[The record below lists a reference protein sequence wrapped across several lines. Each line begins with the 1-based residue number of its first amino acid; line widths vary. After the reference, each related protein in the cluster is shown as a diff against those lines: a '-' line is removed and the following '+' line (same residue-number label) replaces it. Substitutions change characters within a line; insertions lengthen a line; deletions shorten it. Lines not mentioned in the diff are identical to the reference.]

1 MKTFIYVFSMLLVSA
16 VGLSQS
22 HSWSGRFGGEGEDV
36 VLKMHVDAAGSVFT
50 TGYFT
55 ESADFDI
62 SDGVFLLNGGMFY
75 QAFVQKTDKD
85 GNFIWAKSFGGDS
98 FDNGTDVTTDAAG
111 NVYITGVYE
120 QSADFDPGEGEFIL
134 TSSGGLDIFVV
145 KLDSNGNFVWAKSM
159 GGTEYE
165 ETSAIGTDALGNV
178 YLTGYFNDEVN
189 FDPGQSD
196 FSLTSAGWSD
206 GFVTKINADGTFAWA
221 KQFGGTEFD
230 LSLDMKVKP
239 SGDLYIVG
247 NFRGTAD
254 FDPDPTN
261 EHNLT
266 AGSDAGFL
274 LHLTADG
281 NYVNAINVGE
291 ATQGVYLLS
300 VDVDH
305 TDSAY
310 ITGYFG
316 GDLSLGL
323 INGTDTTLQ
332 SPLYYNGLVLKVNSN
347 RNTVWAQ
354 QFVAEE
360 MSAPYA
366 IAVNSN
372 GETLVSG
379 YYGGTLQLGD
389 TLLTK
394 ESENAMESF
403 LAKLDANGNFIN
415 GYSFGGI
422 NFVDKSAMGIDSENN
437 IYLSASFETT
447 SDINPDANGS
457 NFVTSAGF
465 RDNYLIKMSD
475 SILNV
480 KDFSNKNNA
489 LRAYPNPATTQ
500 ITLDF
505 DGILVGMTYEIID
518 VSGRLVKTDKL
529 DSHQQIDISSLH
541 SGVYVVKVGRVN
553 CKIVK
558 Y

>member
-1 MKTFIYVFSMLLVSA
+1 MRTFIYASSMLLFTAVSFA
-16 VGLSQS
+16 QS
-22 HSWSGRFGGEGEDV
+22 YSWGGRFGGEGEDV
-36 VLKMHVDAAGSVFT
+36 VLKMHVDAAGNVFT

-62 SDGVFLLNGGMFY
+62 SDGVFLLNGGIFY
-75 QAFVQKTDKD
+75 EAFVQKTDKD
-85 GNFIWAKSFGGDS
+85 GNFVWAKSFGGDS

-111 NVYITGVYE
+111 NVYVTGVYE
-120 QSADFDPGEGEFIL
+120 GRADFDPGESEFIL
-134 TSSGGLDIFVV
+134 NSTGGLDIFVV
-145 KLDSNGNFVWAKSM
+145 KLDSDGNFVWAKSM

-206 GFVTKINADGTFAWA
+206 GFVTKINSDGTFAWA

-230 LSLDMKVKP
+230 LSLEMKVIP
-239 SGDLYIVG
+239 SGALYIVG

-261 EHNLT
+261 AQNLT
-266 AGSDAGFL
+266 SGSDAGFL
-274 LHLTADG
+274 LHLNADG
-281 NYVNAINVGE
+281 NYVNAITIGE
-291 ATQGVYLLS
+291 STQGIYLLG
-300 VDVDH
+300 VDVDQ
-305 TDSAY
+305 TGSAY

-323 INGTDTTLQ
+323 INGIETTLQ
-332 SPLYYNGLVLKVNSN
+332 SPLYYNGLVLKI
-347 RNTVWAQ
+347 NTNGSIAWVQ

-366 IAVNSN
+366 IAVNSY

-379 YYGGTLQLGD
+379 YYGGTLQLGE

-394 ESENAMESF
+394 ISENAMENF
-403 LAKLDANGNFIN
+403 LAKLDSNGNFTN
-415 GYSFGGI
+415 GFQFGGV

-437 IYLSASFETT
+437 IYLAAAFETT
-447 SDINPDANGS
+447 ANINPDAGSS

-475 SILNV
+475 SELNV
-480 KDFSNKNNA
+480 KDFENANNT
-489 LRAYPNPATTQ
+489 LRVYPNPANTQ
-500 ITLDF
+500 VTINWH
-505 DGILVGMTYEIID
+505 GVAGQSYEIVD
-518 VSGRLVKTDKL
+518 VSGRLVLTGKL
-529 DSHQQIDISSLH
+529 NQTQQIDLSNLSA
-541 SGVYVVKVGRVN
+541 GMYVIKANGAYCKVM
-553 CKIVK
+553 KH
-558 Y
+558 